1 MNQHPAELSTYRNL
15 ALANTGVSVTTGPT
29 NVVGW
34 SLSNSAGTIRYVKI
48 YNKATAATAAD
59 TPVFTIGI
67 PTLQTVSF
75 YPSGSI
81 RLPLGMSLRCT
92 TEPTD
97 AGTTGATSGDVLA
110 HILFKNGTVV

>member
-34 SLSNSAGTIRYVKI
+34 SLTNSAGTIRYVKI

-67 PTLQTVSF
+67 PTLQTVNF

-92 TEPTD
+92 TEAAD
-97 AGTTGATSGDVLA
+97 AGTTAATPGDVLA